1 MNLMLFLTIIFFAQ
15 ITSFCAH
22 AESVPAQ
29 LIGKVSVRNSTK
41 LDTKGKKEL
50 LSIVDKIKE
59 NGSNGAVIITGDAP
73 LAKNGHDYIT
83 QSVFRARVVEM
94 HLKALLPVSHQFFV
108 TATRLTGEKKSRQ
121 SSVIIYLYPHE
132 LMVLDDDSAYF
143 QESPQDVLKKSAT
156 VSAQPL
162 KSSAPRPAQS
172 TALTPPAAEDETI
185 AVSSKKQ
192 RLKERVEDPVR
203 ADELVRRVKARAAAR
218 AKQLDQKQ

>member
-1 MNLMLFLTIIFFAQ
+1 MNLMLFLTIIFLAQ

-41 LDTKGKKEL
+41 LDTKSKKEL
-50 LSIVDKIKE
+50 LSIADKIKE

-94 HLKALLPVSHQFFV
+94 HLKALLPVSHQVFV
-108 TATRLTGEKKSRQ
+108 TATQLTGEKKSRQ
-121 SSVIIYLYPHE
+121 SSVIIYLYPHK
-132 LMVLDDDSAYF
+132 LMVVDDSAYF

-156 VSAQPL
+156 VSAQPP
-162 KSSAPRPAQS
+162 KSSAPLPAQS
-172 TALTPPAAEDETI
+172 TALTPPTAEDETI
-185 AVSSKKQ
+185 AVTSKKQ